1 MEYIFVFLVLAAVFG
16 CCFLVDKG
24 FTALFRSK
32 SQHRSGKAVRQIK
45 RYGSFGLIIAILGLC
60 CIFAAISNT
69 KLLYL
74 AGGILILVGT
84 SMIVYYMTFGIYYDE
99 ETFLVERFGKK
110 RTVYRYG
117 QIRSQQ
123 LYNAG
128 GVLVVELYLSDGQT
142 LQLQS
147 RMEGFLEFM
156 DTAYDR
162 WLEQTGRDPE
172 SCTFHDRENCCWFPN
187 AQEE

>member
-1 MEYIFVFLVLAAVFG
+1 MQYLFVLFVAAAAFG
-16 CCFLVDKG
+16 LCFLVDKG

-32 SQHRSGKAVRQIK
+32 SQHKSGKAVRQGK
-45 RYGSFGLIIAILGLC
+45 RYGSFGLIIGILGLA
-60 CIFAAISNT
+60 CIFAEISDT
-69 KLLYL
+69 WLWYL
-74 AGGILILVGT
+74 AGGFLILLGT
-84 SMIVYYMTFGIYYDE
+84 VMVFYYMTFGIYYDE
-99 ETFLVERFGKK
+99 QTFLVERFGKK
-110 RTVYRYG
+110 STVYRYV
-117 QIRSQQ
+117 QIQSQQ

-128 GVLVVELYLSDGQT
+128 GTIVVELYLSDGQA

-156 DTAYDR
+156 DTAYAR

-172 SCTFHDRENCCWFPN
+172 SCTFHDREKCCWFPN